1 MNPCEHLL
9 IRIYNH
15 KHSAISHF
23 LFEQIGARKYKR
35 YSKKV
40 SKVVCTFSS
49 MSHDW
54 YFLSH
59 CPSKQYMHFLRSP
72 IRNSCSEFSSRSILN
87 VFCFVGFPAEQT
99 VYLVNEEE
107 KAFNFS
113 FDKDSCRADAHAAQ
127 LLIEPMSGSVRAK
140 TR

>member
-1 MNPCEHLL
+1 MQYP
-9 IRIYNH
+9 
-15 KHSAISHF
+15 ISY
-23 LFEQIGARKYKR
+23 LSKLGQENIKDAPRK
-35 YSKKV
+35 V
-40 SKVVCTFSS
+40 LKVVCTFSS

-59 CPSKQYMHFLRSP
+59 CPSKQCMHFLRSP

-87 VFCFVGFPAEQT
+87 IFCFVGFPAEQT

-127 LLIEPMSGSVRAK
+127 LLIEPMSGSIPAK